1 MPSPTLPLAHRSAFR
16 FTPLAL
22 CRPLPC
28 RRLLEVCALTL
39 PPYRAF
45 QASPGASNRR
55 PALSGRGDSAA
66 CRPRTAVSA
75 LSDAGDNLRSSAARV
90 GAGAGANAA
99 GKTSD
104 EINVADV
111 PINALK
117 FQSVVPPCRGPACWQ
132 SHLSH
137 VLDGL
142 SALFSL
148 MCGSA
153 TLACMGILEWRS
165 VPGVALRCLMHGVV
179 VSLCFCCLLLD
190 LHCL

>member
-1 MPSPTLPLAHRSAFR
+1 M
-16 FTPLAL
+16 
-22 CRPLPC
+22 C
-28 RRLLEVCALTL
+28 
-39 PPYRAF
+39 
-45 QASPGASNRR
+45 
-55 PALSGRGDSAA
+55 
-66 CRPRTAVSA
+66 A
-75 LSDAGDNLRSSAARV
+75 LSDAGDNMRSSAARMEA

-99 GKTSD
+99 GKTAD

-111 PINALK
+111 PINPLK
-117 FQSVVPPCRGPACWQ
+117 YKSVVPPCRGPACWQ

-165 VPGVALRCLMHGVV
+165 VPGVALRCLMHLVV
-179 VSLCFCCLLLD
+179 VSLCCSHASCLLLD